1 MSNLVGE
8 VHDHRSVE
16 PRPIAIVFSVHLRG
30 FVGVRKLKKSAV
42 RTPDELKR
50 TARNLVLNAPWEY
63 PSQRLVAE
71 TQHRNHIRATADPAA
86 IDPSVTLHL
95 GISCRW
101 HFATPFLTSKPDS
114 LLHAAVAISGVR
126 TSAAAARRC
135 VVLDITICGHPNCRW
150 L

>member
-50 TARNLVLNAPWEY
+50 TARNLVLNAPWEH

-95 GISCRW
+95 GISYRW
-101 HFATPFLTSKPDS
+101 HFATPFLHLSRTRCFMQQ
-114 LLHAAVAISGVR
+114 LRYRVSGPVPPPR
-126 TSAAAARRC
+126 VGASC
-135 VVLDITICGHPNCRW
+135 
-150 L
+150 